1 MPPRQAQTN
10 NLATQ
15 QTASKQT
22 FTIRHNTV
30 NTNNLSKSVVVAAML
45 ALLGGCDNRSAST
58 TASAPPAQAQQV
70 CYRQVLGRDTTL
82 VCLNISGA
90 AVTGELAVLPAE
102 KDKARGSLTGTLTG
116 QQIVADWQRA
126 GEGVTQVH
134 EVRFT
139 LAGDSLRWREGARIE
154 KDGKWVLA
162 TPGQCY
168 QYVLG
173 KVACDK

>member
-1 MPPRQAQTN
+1 M
-10 NLATQ
+10 
-15 QTASKQT
+15 
-22 FTIRHNTV
+22 
-30 NTNNLSKSVVVAAML
+30 NTNNLSVPVLAAAML
-45 ALLGGCDNRSAST
+45 VLLSGCDNPSAST
-58 TASAPPAQAQQV
+58 TASPPAAAAPAAQVRQV

-82 VCLNISGA
+82 VRLNISGA

-102 KDKARGSLTGTLTG
+102 KDQARGPLTGTLAG

-162 TPGQCY
+162 TPDQGY

-173 KVACDK
+173 KVACDE

>member
-1 MPPRQAQTN
+1 M
-10 NLATQ
+10 
-15 QTASKQT
+15 
-22 FTIRHNTV
+22 NTH
-30 NTNNLSKSVVVAAML
+30 NLSVPVLAAAML
-45 ALLGGCDNRSAST
+45 VLLSGCDNRSAST
-58 TASAPPAQAQQV
+58 TASLPAAAAPAAQTRQV

-82 VCLNISGA
+82 VRLRISGA

-102 KDKARGSLTGTLTG
+102 KDKARGPLTGTLTG

-162 TPGQCY
+162 TPDQGY

-173 KVACDK
+173 KVACAPQP

>member
-1 MPPRQAQTN
+1 M
-10 NLATQ
+10 
-15 QTASKQT
+15 
-22 FTIRHNTV
+22 
-30 NTNNLSKSVVVAAML
+30 NTNNLSQSVVAAAML

-58 TASAPPAQAQQV
+58 TASAPAGTSASAPAAQARQV

-82 VCLNISGA
+82 VRLRISGA

-154 KDGKWVLA
+154 KGGKWVLVN
-162 TPGQCY
+162 PQQGY
-168 QYVLG
+168 QYALS
-173 KVACDK
+173 KVPCDQ